1 MKGGAH
7 MTKVE
12 VHGNLE
18 SALSRFKNKVNQSG
32 TPSKLKDKRYADK
45 PGVKRRNAEKAAK
58 KAAKKKNKK

>member
-1 MKGGAH
+1 

-32 TPSKLKDKRYADK
+32 TPSKLKANRFHDK
-45 PGVKRRNAEKAAK
+45 PGVKKRNAIKAAK
-58 KAAKKKNKK
+58 KAAKKANKKKR